1 MSRTS
6 TRRRAPASLAGAA
19 VLSLVAGA
27 ARAQDAGGLTVTWYD
42 DAEFTA
48 PGPTSVVGPV
58 AWDFGEGGPDPAIGP
73 DSFSGRFTGF
83 IVPRYDDAYTLFVRS
98 DDGVRLFVDGELV
111 IDNWVGQ
118 APTRTEATLALV
130 ADVPV
135 PVMLE
140 YFEGGGGALLEFG
153 WVSPQ
158 QGEEFVPAD
167 RMTPDSPFGAGPA
180 AVSLTGTDV
189 RAAEGSPDTA
199 VLTLSRWGALD
210 APLGV
215 NLRLGGTAEA
225 GLDYVSA
232 PSRVELRAGQSSAR
246 IVVARP
252 DDPTYRGR
260 RTLTVE
266 VEPDAAYAFG
276 PTTRVEIELSDDET
290 PPRDPVSVIAGTLL
304 AGENAEGDYVVQ
316 ALDAADAVIAQQVLL
331 GEGAYALSGL
341 GAGAYTV
348 RAFVD
353 ADGDR
358 LPGEAE
364 RAGLTVT
371 GGEARV
377 AVTLPP
383 DVLALDFLMGDAP
396 AMAPDAASGADG
408 GGVPTL
414 DAGSDASPVPGRD
427 LGMTG
432 ADASDLTPDPD
443 ASAAGAGGEAESAGT
458 AGGGGCSL
466 APSGAAAPA
475 ATIFFTW
482 MSIGA
487 MRRRRRQR

>member
-1 MSRTS
+1 M
-6 TRRRAPASLAGAA
+6 AVGGAALALLAGP
-19 VLSLVAGA
+19 V
-27 ARAQDAGGLTVTWYD
+27 RAQDTGGLTVTWYD
-42 DAEFTA
+42 EQEFTA
-48 PGPTSVVGPV
+48 PGPTAVVGPV
-58 AWDFGEGGPDPAIGP
+58 AWDFGQGGPDPAIGP

-83 IVPRYDDAYTLFVRS
+83 IVPRYDDVYTLFVRS
-98 DDGVRLFVDGELV
+98 DDGVRLFVDGDLV

-118 APTRTEATLALV
+118 APTRTEATLPLA

-140 YFEGGGGALLEFG
+140 YFEGGGGAMLEFG
-153 WVSPQ
+153 WVSAQ

-167 RMTPDSPFGAGPA
+167 RMSPDSPFGAGPT
-180 AVSLTGTDV
+180 AVSLTGTDM
-189 RAAEGSPDTA
+189 RAVEGSPDTA

-210 APLGV
+210 APLAV

-232 PSRVELRAGQSSAR
+232 PSRVEFRAGQSSVR

-252 DDPTYRGR
+252 DDQNYRGR

-276 PTTRVEIELSDDET
+276 SVTRAEIELSDDEM

-316 ALDAADAVIAQQVLL
+316 ALDATDAVVAQQVLL

-341 GAGAYTV
+341 AAGAYTV

-358 LPGEAE
+358 LPGAE
-364 RAGLTVT
+364 ERSGLTL
-371 GGEARV
+371 GAGEASV

-383 DVLALDFLMGDAP
+383 DVLALEFLMGDPP
-396 AMAPDAASGADG
+396 ATAPDAAAGADG
-408 GGVPTL
+408 GGVPT
-414 DAGSDASPVPGRD
+414 SDAASDAAQAPGND
-427 LGMTG
+427 LGPVG
-432 ADASDLTPDPD
+432 ADANGATPEPD
-443 ASAAGAGGEAESAGT
+443 ASVSGAGGEAEPAGT
-458 AGGGGCSL
+458 AGGGACTQS
-466 APSGAAAPA
+466 PRGANAPA
-475 ATIFFTW
+475 ALIFFTGL
-482 MSIGA
+482 SVGA
-487 MRRRRRQR
+487 LRRRRRDR

>member
-1 MSRTS
+1 M
-6 TRRRAPASLAGAA
+6 AVGGAALALLAGP
-19 VLSLVAGA
+19 
-27 ARAQDAGGLTVTWYD
+27 ARAQDTGGLTVTWYD
-42 DAEFTA
+42 EQEFTA
-48 PGPTSVVGPV
+48 PGPTAVVGPV
-58 AWDFGEGGPDPAIGP
+58 AWDFGQGSPDPAIGP

-83 IVPRYDDAYTLFVRS
+83 IVPRYDDVYTLFVRS

-111 IDNWVGQ
+111 IDDWVGQ
-118 APTRTEATLALV
+118 APTRTEATLPLA

-140 YFEGGGGALLEFG
+140 YFEGGGGAVLEFG

-167 RMTPDSPFGAGPA
+167 RMSPDSPFGAGPA
-180 AVSLTGTDV
+180 TVSLTGTDV

-210 APLGV
+210 APLAV

-232 PSRVELRAGQSSAR
+232 PSRVEFRAGQSSVR

-252 DDPTYRGR
+252 DDQSYRGR
-260 RTLTVE
+260 RTLSVE
-266 VEPDAAYAFG
+266 VEPDAAYVFG
-276 PTTRVEIELSDDET
+276 AVTRAEIELSDDEM

-316 ALDAADAVIAQQVLL
+316 ALDAADAVVAQQVLL

-341 GAGAYTV
+341 PAGAYTV

-358 LPGEAE
+358 QPGADE
-364 RAGLTVT
+364 RAGLTLSA
-371 GGEARV
+371 GEARV
-377 AVTLPP
+377 AATLPP

-396 AMAPDAASGADG
+396 AVAPDAAAGADG
-408 GGVPTL
+408 GVVST
-414 DAGSDASPVPGRD
+414 SDAAADATPGPESD
-427 LGMTG
+427 LGPVG
-432 ADASDLTPDPD
+432 ADAAPDTQADAAAVTPEPD
-443 ASAAGAGGEAESAGT
+443 ASASGAGGEAESAGT
-458 AGGGGCSL
+458 AGGGACTQS
-466 APSGAAAPA
+466 PRGANTPA
-475 ATIFFTW
+475 ALIFFTGL
-482 MSIGA
+482 SVGA
-487 MRRRRRQR
+487 LRRRRRDR